1 MNSWNSANL
10 HFEPAIRYYVAR
22 RVFHVVYISI
32 VFRWLFKVNRN
43 TPRGGDTR
51 VKQAKEG
58 RVTTSGVPNR
68 RRTLPSR
75 LEPYSSHLEWRV
87 FYLRKEEI
95 FLPFFS
101 LSLFIFFFSSQPLPS
116 RTISPFG
123 LEDQRQRGGGGGE
136 ERSKFVTWM
145 IQKKHAL
152 RKKEVEIDN
161 YREFLIRVSGFRTSS
176 MIYRRCARSCVRV
189 VSNVYRSCR

>member
-1 MNSWNSANL
+1 MA
-10 HFEPAIRYYVAR
+10 
-22 RVFHVVYISI
+22 
-32 VFRWLFKVNRN
+32 
-43 TPRGGDTR
+43 
-51 VKQAKEG
+51 
-58 RVTTSGVPNR
+58 VTHALNR
-68 RRTLPSR
+68 RRREGSLLLGFPIGEGPSR
-75 LEPYSSHLEWRV
+75 VDSNPTRVISSDAS
-87 FYLRKEEI
+87 FTYARKKY
-95 FLPFFS
+95 FFPFFLS
-101 LSLFIFFFSSQPLPS
+101 LSLYFFFFFSSQPLPS